1 MTRVSNSLRPPRPN
15 NRQTHGLSPPEPGRR
30 LGRGLDA
37 LIGSRKTAS
46 ASAAKLTEQTPAAE
60 ASPDGALRSI
70 PLGQIRPNPFQ
81 PRREFRPEQL
91 ADLEASLKANGL
103 IQPVTVRPAPTG
115 TGYELI
121 AGERRYRAAT
131 RLGWTEIPALIK
143 PVDDQEALS
152 LALVENLQ
160 RADLDPIE
168 EAEGYQRLQNEFSAT
183 QQQVADAVG
192 KDRSTV
198 ANALRLLQLPASVR
212 RLLQDG
218 QITTGH
224 ARALLGLTSER
235 AMADL
240 ARESA
245 SDGLSVREVERRVKA
260 VRPGTKPPR
269 SAPVS
274 GQKSEVANA
283 GTAEVRRI
291 EELLRKRLQTP
302 VRIAA
307 TGRDHGELHVTF
319 TSNEDLERLLELMGV
334 SLE

>member
-1 MTRVSNSLRPPRPN
+1 MATPPP
-15 NRQTHGLSPPEPGRR
+15 SEPGRR

-37 LIGSRKTAS
+37 LLGARKVAP
-46 ASAAKLTEQTPAAE
+46 AAAGTDTEQTPAPND
-60 ASPDGALRSI
+60 PDAGSLRRI

-81 PRREFRPEQL
+81 PRQEFRPEQL
-91 ADLEASLKANGL
+91 ADLEASLKVNGL
-103 IQPVTVRPAPTG
+103 LQPITVRPASSG
-115 TGYELI
+115 SGFELI

-143 PVDDQEALS
+143 TVDDRDALS

-168 EAEGYQRLQNEFSAT
+168 EAEGYQRLQQEFSAT

-212 RLLQDG
+212 RLLQEG
-218 QITTGH
+218 QLSTGH

-240 ARESA
+240 ARETA
-245 SDGLSVREVERRVKA
+245 AAGLSVREVERRVKSA
-260 VRPGTKPPR
+260 RPASAGAGGAKPAPAATTGAPAAS
-269 SAPVS
+269 SA
-274 GQKSEVANA
+274 AA
-283 GTAEVRRI
+283 AETRRI
-291 EELLRKRLQTP
+291 EELLRRRLQTQ
-302 VRIAA
+302 VQIAASGRDRGELRIA
-307 TGRDHGELHVTF
+307 F
-319 TSNEDLERLLELMGV
+319 TSNDDLERLLELMGV
-334 SLE
+334 TFD

>member
-1 MTRVSNSLRPPRPN
+1 MSAPPPA
-15 NRQTHGLSPPEPGRR
+15 EPSRR

-37 LIGSRKTAS
+37 LIGVRKPAS
-46 ASAAKLTEQTPAAE
+46 KAESAPEQTPAAADGE
-60 ASPDGALRSI
+60 QGALRSI
-70 PLGQIRPNPFQ
+70 PLGQIKANPYQ
-81 PRREFRPEQL
+81 PRQEFRPEQL
-91 ADLEASLKANGL
+91 ADLEASLKVNGL
-103 IQPVTVRPAPTG
+103 LQPITVRPASTG
-115 TGYELI
+115 SGYELI

-131 RLGWTEIPALIK
+131 RLGWAEIPALIK
-143 PVDDQEALS
+143 RVDDRDALS

-168 EAEGYQRLQNEFSAT
+168 EAEGYQRLQAEFSAT

-224 ARALLGLTSER
+224 ARALLGLTNER

-245 SDGLSVREVERRVKA
+245 ASGLSVREVERRVKSA
-260 VRPGTKPPR
+260 KPA
-269 SAPVS
+269 SAP
-274 GQKSEVANA
+274 NA
-283 GTAEVRRI
+283 LSTAKAATKTAEAGGSTAEVRRI
-291 EELLRKRLQTP
+291 EELLRRRLQTQ
-302 VRIAA
+302 VQIAA
-307 TGRDHGELHVTF
+307 TGRDRGELRIAF
-319 TSNEDLERLLELMGV
+319 TSNEDLERLLELIGV

>member
-1 MTRVSNSLRPPRPN
+1 MASPPP
-15 NRQTHGLSPPEPGRR
+15 PPEPTRR

-37 LIGSRKTAS
+37 LIGARKPTVKPETA
-46 ASAAKLTEQTPAAE
+46 AAEQTPAPQA
-60 ASPDGALRSI
+60 ADQGALRSI
-70 PLGQIRPNPFQ
+70 PLGQIKANPYQ
-81 PRREFRPEQL
+81 PRQEFRPEQL
-91 ADLEASLKANGL
+91 ADLEASLKVNGL
-103 IQPVTVRPAPTG
+103 LQPITVRPATTG
-115 TGYELI
+115 SGFELI

-131 RLGWTEIPALIK
+131 RLGWTEMPALVKI
-143 PVDDQEALS
+143 VDDREALS

-168 EAEGYQRLQNEFSAT
+168 EAEGYQRLQAEFNAT

-245 SDGLSVREVERRVKA
+245 ASGFSVREVERRVKSA
-260 VRPGTKPPR
+260 RPAASGTSASAGKP
-269 SAPVS
+269 ATT
-274 GQKSEVANA
+274 QTAA
-283 GTAEVRRI
+283 GGSTAEVRRI
-291 EELLRKRLQTP
+291 EELLRRRLQTQ
-302 VRIAA
+302 VQIAASGRDRGELRIA
-307 TGRDHGELHVTF
+307 F

>member
-1 MTRVSNSLRPPRPN
+1 MATPPP
-15 NRQTHGLSPPEPGRR
+15 PPEPGRR

-37 LIGSRKTAS
+37 LLGARKPAP
-46 ASAAKLTEQTPAAE
+46 AAQTVATEQKPAADAANE
-60 ASPDGALRSI
+60 GTLQRIA
-70 PLGQIRPNPFQ
+70 LGQIRPNPFQ
-81 PRREFRPEQL
+81 PRQEFRPEQL
-91 ADLEASLKANGL
+91 ADLEASLKINGL
-103 IQPVTVRPAPTG
+103 LQPITVRPAPNG
-115 TGYELI
+115 SGYELI

-143 PVDDQEALS
+143 VVDDREALS

-168 EAEGYQRLQNEFSAT
+168 EAEGYQRLQQEFSAT

-212 RLLQDG
+212 RLLQEG

-224 ARALLGLTSER
+224 ARAMLGLTSER

-240 ARESA
+240 ARETA
-245 SDGLSVREVERRVKA
+245 AAGLSVREVERRVKA
-260 VRPGTKPPR
+260 ARPAAAGGATHKPTAPGTPPAS
-269 SAPVS
+269 SA
-274 GQKSEVANA
+274 AA
-283 GTAEVRRI
+283 AEVRRL
-291 EELLRKRLQTP
+291 EELLRRRLQTQ
-302 VRIAA
+302 VQIA
-307 TGRDHGELHVTF
+307 TSGRDQGELRITF
-319 TSNEDLERLLELMGV
+319 TSNEDLERLLELIGI

>member
-1 MTRVSNSLRPPRPN
+1 
-15 NRQTHGLSPPEPGRR
+15 
-30 LGRGLDA
+30 
-37 LIGSRKTAS
+37 
-46 ASAAKLTEQTPAAE
+46 
-60 ASPDGALRSI
+60 
-70 PLGQIRPNPFQ
+70 
-81 PRREFRPEQL
+81 
-91 ADLEASLKANGL
+91 
-103 IQPVTVRPAPTG
+103 VRPATTG

-131 RLGWTEIPALIK
+131 RLGWTEIPALVKI
-143 PVDDQEALS
+143 VDDREALS

-168 EAEGYQRLQNEFSAT
+168 EAEGYQRLQAEFSAT

-245 SDGLSVREVERRVKA
+245 ASGLSVREVERRVKSA
-260 VRPGTKPPR
+260 RPVG
-269 SAPVS
+269 SAPSAGGSAGKATAAQPAS
-274 GQKSEVANA
+274 GGS
-283 GTAEVRRI
+283 TAEVRRI
-291 EELLRKRLQTP
+291 EELLRKRLQTQ
-302 VRIAA
+302 VQIAASGRDRGELRIA
-307 TGRDHGELHVTF
+307 F
-319 TSNEDLERLLELMGV
+319 TSNEDLERLLELIGV

>member
-1 MTRVSNSLRPPRPN
+1 MR
-15 NRQTHGLSPPEPGRR
+15 
-30 LGRGLDA
+30 A
-37 LIGSRKTAS
+37 
-46 ASAAKLTEQTPAAE
+46 
-60 ASPDGALRSI
+60 I
-70 PLGQIRPNPFQ
+70 PLGQIRANPFQ

-103 IQPVTVRPAPTG
+103 IQPVTVRPSPTG

-131 RLGWTEIPALIK
+131 NLGWTDIPALIK
-143 PVDDQEALS
+143 VVHDQEALS

-160 RADLDPIE
+160 RSDLDPIE
-168 EAEGYQRLQNEFSAT
+168 EAEGYQRLQTEFSAT

-218 QITTGH
+218 HITTGH
-224 ARALLGLTSER
+224 ARALLGLSSER

-245 SDGLSVREVERRVKA
+245 ADGLSVREVERRVKE
-260 VRPGTKPPR
+260 VRPGKKPPKS
-269 SAPVS
+269 SAPPT
-274 GQKSEVANA
+274 QKNSAENA

-291 EELLRKRLQTP
+291 EELLRKRLQTH
-302 VRIAA
+302 VKVAV
-307 TGRDHGELHVTF
+307 TGRDQGELHVTF

>member
-1 MTRVSNSLRPPRPN
+1 MASPPP
-15 NRQTHGLSPPEPGRR
+15 PPEPTRR

-37 LIGSRKTAS
+37 LIGARKPAPKTD
-46 ASAAKLTEQTPAAE
+46 KITPEQPPVSTPAAQ
-60 ASPDGALRSI
+60 GALRSI
-70 PLGQIRPNPFQ
+70 PLGQIKANPYQ
-81 PRREFRPEQL
+81 PRQEFRPEQL
-91 ADLEASLKANGL
+91 ADLEASLKVNGL
-103 IQPVTVRPAPTG
+103 LQPITVRPASTG
-115 TGYELI
+115 SGYELI

-131 RLGWTEIPALIK
+131 RLGWTEIPALVK
-143 PVDDQEALS
+143 QVDDREALS

-168 EAEGYQRLQNEFSAT
+168 EAEGYQRLQTEFSAT

-245 SDGLSVREVERRVKA
+245 ANGLSVREVERRVKSA
-260 VRPGTKPPR
+260 RPAGPAAAAGALAAK
-269 SAPVS
+269 VS
-274 GQKSEVANA
+274 SPSPASGDS
-283 GTAEVRRI
+283 TAEVRRI
-291 EELLRKRLQTP
+291 EELLRKRLQTQ
-302 VRIAA
+302 VQIAASGRDRGELRIA
-307 TGRDHGELHVTF
+307 F
-319 TSNEDLERLLELMGV
+319 TSNEDLERLLELIGV

>member
-1 MTRVSNSLRPPRPN
+1 MATPPP
-15 NRQTHGLSPPEPGRR
+15 SEPGRR

-37 LIGSRKTAS
+37 LLGARKPAAGSAPTP
-46 ASAAKLTEQTPAAE
+46 TEQPPAPND
-60 ASPDGALRSI
+60 PDAGTLRRI

-81 PRREFRPEQL
+81 PRQEFRPEQL

-103 IQPVTVRPAPTG
+103 LQPITVRPASAG
-115 TGYELI
+115 TGFELI
-121 AGERRYRAAT
+121 AGERRFRAAT

-143 PVDDQEALS
+143 TVDDRDALS

-168 EAEGYQRLQNEFSAT
+168 EAEGYQRLQQEFSAT

-212 RLLQDG
+212 RLLQEG
-218 QITTGH
+218 QLTTGH

-240 ARESA
+240 ARETA
-245 SDGLSVREVERRVKA
+245 AAGLSVREVERRVKA
-260 VRPGTKPPR
+260 ARPATSSVPGAKPPAAAAAGAPAAS
-269 SAPVS
+269 SA
-274 GQKSEVANA
+274 AA
-283 GTAEVRRI
+283 AETRRL
-291 EELLRKRLQTP
+291 EELLRRRLQTQ
-302 VRIAA
+302 VQIAAAGRDRGELRIA
-307 TGRDHGELHVTF
+307 F
-319 TSNEDLERLLELMGV
+319 TSNDDLERLLELMGV
-334 SLE
+334 TFD